1 MRKLTTGMIYLWDL
15 VILQKQSDWMAGSG
29 VLLISLGAVVAGAND
44 LTADFSGFAFAMTA
58 NFFTAWYLQLSNL
71 TSAQHSD
78 ITALTQAYYNGVI
91 GLPIVWVLMLSF
103 EEHVEMAT
111 NPYAGRLSYQLTILG
126 LCVLSVL
133 NALMANLCTTI
144 NSPMATTVTGNI
156 KVGIRQDILTMG
168 VGLMAFGDV
177 IVTPM
182 FLSGLILATLG
193 ALVYSYSRLVAYTR
207 SRNKQPSKA
216 EV

>member
-1 MRKLTTGMIYLWDL
+1 
-15 VILQKQSDWMAGSG
+15 MAGSG
-29 VLLISLGAVVAGAND
+29 VLLISIGAVVAGAND
-44 LTADFSGFAFAMTA
+44 LTGDLLGFLFAMTA
-58 NFFTAWYLQLSNL
+58 NCFTAWYLQLSNL
-71 TSAQHSD
+71 TSAKHSD

-91 GLPIVWVLMLSF
+91 GLPFVWVLMLSF

-133 NALMANLCTTI
+133 NAVMANLCTTI

-156 KVGIRQDILTMG
+156 KVSCRQDVITMG
-168 VGLMAFGDV
+168 VGLVAFGDV
-177 IVTPM
+177 IITPV
-182 FLSGLILATLG
+182 FLFGLVLSSLG
-193 ALVYSYSRLVAYTR
+193 AVVYSYSRLVAYVRGR
-207 SRNKQPSKA
+207 SKQPSKA